1 MKKGIYTYGIIKT
14 NEAQMFGEIGI
25 GNGTDSNVYSIMFKD
40 IAAVVSLSPLTTY
53 DSLNKEKVVKDL
65 ATHQL
70 VIEKVMQHFT
80 IIPVKFGTM
89 VETEGEVIKF
99 LEQGYALLNNELDK
113 AKGKIELDV
122 VVWWDLEK
130 ILAALPQHHEQI
142 QAKQQEIAMKG
153 EQMNEEEKIIL
164 AHLIEQALKTEKARY
179 QQVILQTL
187 KQEAVD
193 VCLHDSAG
201 DRMILNT
208 AFLLE
213 KTNEGSF
220 DLAVRNLDQKLE
232 NTVNFRVVGPLP
244 PYSFSTIV
252 FEKID
257 PERVEE
263 AKKTLGLTGEIAD
276 KTLRGTYHQLAR
288 KYHPD
293 KKGGGED
300 ATEFAL
306 IHDAYSTLE
315 KFLEKGLM
323 HVEVYRW
330 KEEIQ

>member
-1 MKKGIYTYGIIKT
+1 
-14 NEAQMFGEIGI
+14 
-25 GNGTDSNVYSIMFKD
+25 
-40 IAAVVSLSPLTTY
+40 
-53 DSLNKEKVVKDL
+53 
-65 ATHQL
+65 
-70 VIEKVMQHFT
+70 
-80 IIPVKFGTM
+80 
-89 VETEGEVIKF
+89 
-99 LEQGYALLNNELDK
+99 
-113 AKGKIELDV
+113 
-122 VVWWDLEK
+122 
-130 ILAALPQHHEQI
+130 
-142 QAKQQEIAMKG
+142 
-153 EQMNEEEKIIL
+153 
-164 AHLIEQALKTEKARY
+164 
-179 QQVILQTL
+179 VILQTL

-213 KTNEGSF
+213 KENENSF
-220 DLAVRNLDQKLE
+220 DLAVHNLDQKLE

-257 PERVEE
+257 PARVEE
-263 AKKTLGLTGEIAD
+263 AKKTLGLTGEITD
-276 KTLRGTYHQLAR
+276 KTLRDTYHQLAR

-293 KKGGGED
+293 KKGGED

-323 HVEVYRW
+323 HVEVHRW

>member
-1 MKKGIYTYGIIKT
+1 MKNGIYIYGIIKT
-14 NEAQMFGEIGI
+14 NEPQMFGEIGI
-25 GNGTDSNVYSIMFKD
+25 GDEIAYKVYSIMFKD
-40 IAAVVSLSPLTTY
+40 IAAIVSRSPLTTY
-53 DSLNKEKVVKDL
+53 DSLNKEKVIKDL
-65 ATHQL
+65 ANHQL

-89 VETEGEVIKF
+89 VETEDEVVKF
-99 LEQGYALLNNELDK
+99 LEQGYALLSNELDK

-122 VVWWDLEK
+122 VVWWDLQK
-130 ILAALPQHHEQI
+130 ILAALPEHNEQI
-142 QAKQQEIAMKG
+142 QAKQQEIALKG
-153 EQMNEEEKIIL
+153 EQVSEEEKIIL
-164 AHLIEQALKTEKARY
+164 GHFIEQTLKTEKDRY

-187 KQEAVD
+187 KQEAVE

-201 DRMILNT
+201 DKMILNT

-213 KTNEGSF
+213 KKNEGSF

-252 FEKID
+252 FKKID
-257 PERVEE
+257 PERVKE
-263 AKKTLGLTGEIAD
+263 AKKTLGLTGEITE
-276 KTLRGTYHQLAR
+276 KTLRETYHQLAR

-293 KKGGGED
+293 KKGDED
-300 ATEFAL
+300 ATKFEL

-315 KFLEKGLM
+315 SFLEKGLM

>member
-1 MKKGIYTYGIIKT
+1 MKNGIYIYGIIKT
-14 NEAQMFGEIGI
+14 NEPQMFGEIGI
-25 GNGTDSNVYSIMFKD
+25 GDEIASKVYSIMFKD
-40 IAAVVSLSPLTTY
+40 IAAIVSRSPLTTY
-53 DSLNKEKVVKDL
+53 DSLNKEKVIKDL
-65 ATHQL
+65 ANHQL

-89 VETEGEVIKF
+89 VETEDEVVKF
-99 LEQGYALLNNELDK
+99 LEQGYALLSNELDK

-122 VVWWDLEK
+122 VVWWDLQK
-130 ILAALPQHHEQI
+130 ILAALPEHNEQI
-142 QAKQQEIAMKG
+142 QAKQQEIALKG
-153 EQMNEEEKIIL
+153 EQVSEEEKIIL
-164 AHLIEQALKTEKARY
+164 GHFIEQTLKTEKDRY

-187 KQEAVD
+187 KQEAVE

-201 DRMILNT
+201 DKMILNT

-213 KTNEGSF
+213 KKNEGSF

-252 FEKID
+252 FKKID
-257 PERVEE
+257 PERVKE
-263 AKKTLGLTGEIAD
+263 AKKTLGLTGEITE
-276 KTLRGTYHQLAR
+276 KTLRETYHQLAR

-293 KKGGGED
+293 KKGDED
-300 ATEFAL
+300 ATKFEL

-315 KFLEKGLM
+315 SFLEKGLM

>member
-1 MKKGIYTYGIIKT
+1 MKNGIYIYGIIKT
-14 NEAQMFGEIGI
+14 SEPQMFGEIGI
-25 GNGTDSNVYSIMFKD
+25 GNGTDSEVYSIMFKD
-40 IAAVVSLSPLTTY
+40 IAAVVSHSQLTTY
-53 DSLNKEKVVKDL
+53 DSLNKEKVIKDL

-70 VIEKVMQHFT
+70 VIERVMQHFT

-89 VETEGEVIKF
+89 VETEDEIIKF
-99 LEQGYALLNNELDK
+99 LEQGYALLNRELDK

-130 ILAALPQHHEQI
+130 ILAALPQHNEPI

-153 EQMNEEEKIIL
+153 EQMSEEEKIIL
-164 AHLIEQALKTEKARY
+164 AHLIEQALKTEKDRY
-179 QQVILQTL
+179 QQIILQTL
-187 KQEAVD
+187 KQEAMD

-213 KTNEGSF
+213 KENEGSF
-220 DLAVRNLDQKLE
+220 DLAIHSLDQKLE

-244 PYSFSTIV
+244 PYSFSTIA

-257 PERVEE
+257 PARVEE
-263 AKKTLGLTGEIAD
+263 AKKTLGLTGEITD
-276 KTLRGTYHQLAR
+276 KTLRDTYHQLAR

-293 KKGGGED
+293 KKGDED
-300 ATEFAL
+300 ATKFEL

-315 KFLEKGLM
+315 SFLEKGLM